1 MSHPSVTVWV
11 TVSAAL
17 AAVAVGSGAALAASG
32 VFVAEPTPATIV
44 FATTVDG
51 LDCPGGTPVVAFG
64 QDSRVLAIARSEDG
78 AFLGVRNPLDLRT
91 TVWIP
96 AEAADADAGQP
107 ALDTLEVSGCDVPIV
122 TTTADAALPPPVE
135 VPVSVPVPG
144 QPAPPAAPTPP
155 APPANTPP
163 SLGQVS
169 ASSTQLGCTAG
180 YQGRTETTTISVQA
194 SDNAGVT
201 GVTATLSGAD
211 TGSRAL
217 TGSGN
222 TWSLVYNPADSPG
235 IDGNVTFTLVAT
247 DGSLTSNSAAVVVNV
262 TCFG

>member
-1 MSHPSVTVWV
+1 MSPSSVTVWV

-32 VFVAEPTPATIV
+32 VFVAEPMPATIV
-44 FATTVDG
+44 FARTVDG
-51 LDCPGGTPVVAFG
+51 LDCPGGVPVVAFG

-122 TTTADAALPPPVE
+122 TATADAALPPPVE
-135 VPVSVPVPG
+135 VPAPVPG

-180 YQGRTETTTISVQA
+180 YLGRTETTTISVQA

-211 TGSRAL
+211 TGSRPL

-222 TWSLVYNPADSPG
+222 TWSLVYNPADFG
-235 IDGNVTFTLVAT
+235 INGNVTFTLVAT
-247 DGSLTSNSAAVVVNV
+247 DGSLTSNSSAVVVNV
-262 TCFG
+262 TCFV